1 MTHGGRPP
9 AVVTLA
15 TAPSEAEFTAIFQAL
30 EAETAQTIG
39 PSQIE
44 PLAILL
50 HDHAGQVVGG
60 LWGRVVYAWLVVEM
74 LFVPAALRGRG
85 LGAALMQA
93 AESAARSRNCVG
105 LQLTRLDFQAPA
117 FYERLGFETFGVL
130 DDVPPGHRCF
140 HMQKRLAAPDGG
152 SPISGRASG

>member
-1 MTHGGRPP
+1 MTKSGRPP
-9 AVVTLA
+9 ARITQA
-15 TAPSEAEFTAIFQAL
+15 AAPSPTDFAAIFHAL
-30 EAETAQTIG
+30 EAETARTIG

-50 HDHAGQVVGG
+50 HDHAGSVVGG

-74 LFVPAALRGRG
+74 LFVPPTLRGHG
-85 LGAALMQA
+85 LGAALMQE
-93 AESAARSRNCVG
+93 AEAAARSRNCIG

-117 FYERLGFETFGVL
+117 FYESLGFITFGIQ

-140 HMQKRLAAPDGG
+140 FMQKRLPAA
-152 SPISGRASG
+152 

>member
-1 MTHGGRPP
+1 MIHGGRPP
-9 AVVTLA
+9 ASITHA
-15 TAPSEAEFTAIFQAL
+15 AAPSEADFTAIFQAL
-30 EAETAQTIG
+30 EAETARTTG

-50 HDHAGQVVGG
+50 HDPAGQVVGG

-74 LFVPAALRGRG
+74 LFVPEALRGRG
-85 LGAALMQA
+85 LGGALMRE
-93 AESAARSRNCVG
+93 AETAARARSCVG

-140 HMQKRLAAPDGG
+140 HMKKRL
-152 SPISGRASG
+152 SAS